1 MGRLGGAVMS
11 KFFFGSNVRVKQ
23 DSPSPYRGCTGVV
36 IKIIEHDMVTVYEV
50 KMDSYPDYLTQSNR
64 LLENDLESY

>member
-1 MGRLGGAVMS
+1 MGRPKGAVMS
-11 KFFFGSNVRVKQ
+11 KFFFGSSVRVKQ

-36 IKIIEHDMVTVYEV
+36 IKVIDHDFVTVYEV

-64 LLENDLESY
+64 LLEDDLESY